1 MKADSSAI
9 LFRFF
14 VCRNVNTYTKTEPK
28 QELFE
33 VDFKVDSRAIVSQ
46 NVNTYIQTQ
55 PKQELFE
62 VDLKKDST
70 AIIFS
75 FLFVA
80 TLTHTYKRN
89 LIKSC
94 LRLTLRRIRL
104 RLFVFSSATLTHAH
118 KPQLLDFHVNKRGGP
133 LPNQKTPKQR
143 ASLDRI
149 TAFFFSLWFQESA
162 RGQTNLN
169 CI

>member
-1 MKADSSAI
+1 M
-9 LFRFF
+9 
-14 VCRNVNTYTKTEPK
+14 
-28 QELFE
+28 
-33 VDFKVDSRAIVSQ
+33 Q

-62 VDLKKDST
+62 VDLKKDGI
-70 AIIFS
+70 AIILL

-89 LIKSC
+89 LSRSC

-104 RLFVFSSATLTHAH
+104 RLFVFSFATLTHAH
-118 KPQLLDFHVNKRGGP
+118 KPQLLDFHVNKGGGP

-149 TAFFFSLWFQESA
+149 TEILFFFGL
-162 RGQTNLN
+162 
-169 CI
+169 C